1 MSLLNDLLI
10 FKKTFSAVL
19 FKYSN
24 GVDGNC
30 QPTVTIIGLQRLGV
44 EQWQGYLA
52 DGAGSQ

>member
-1 MSLLNDLLI
+1 MSLPNDLLI

-44 EQWQGYLA
+44 EQWQGYLP